1 MSEASTY
8 VPFLR
13 RFTNEREREFRET
26 RELYSWVKARQDAFA
41 ETPTTI
47 GRRLTGYFDQLSAP
61 LFRQM
66 AMTMFD
72 LITAEPYFS
81 EVPPPDL
88 ARMNLKE
95 FVEYRNLLFAK
106 QYFFTNQATLMEHFE
121 EGLGLILGGLADAL
135 PLAEEPSPF
144 VIPLVYSLPE
154 PGLLIDQIYGTLA
167 DDSYVDRG
175 LFKDVAGRM
184 YQNLCRISGR
194 EPGEASK
201 RPWKNAEES
210 PLPLD
215 ELTDEYLAGTTF
227 HELFKTPVPLKFTNE
242 DRFNH
247 MHVLGGTGAGKT
259 TLIENLILHDLQ
271 ADDPPSL
278 VLIDP
283 HSDLVRKLIHA
294 DLGIEDRLIL
304 IDPRDTKHPPAL
316 NIFALNRERLG
327 SYDEATREQVTAGVI
342 QTFNYLFGG
351 LTNLSLTGK
360 QDVFFRYVARLMLS
374 LPESMGRNATI
385 LDMMKLMADPTP
397 YGEAIQK
404 LPDIPREFFLKDFMS
419 KTFEQTKEQIR
430 YRLQAIIENP
440 TMARLFTSPETKI
453 DLFTEMN
460 RGAVI
465 LVDTAKDF
473 LKENSS
479 TFGRL
484 FISLVLQTVLE
495 RAAIAPAKRKPTFIY
510 VDEAGSFFSS
520 NIDDLLT
527 EARKYKAG
535 LILAHQYLNQCVGS
549 LQSSLAANTGIKFAS
564 GLSAADARFMAPDM
578 RTTSDFILDQPRL
591 QFAAHIRNVTPHAV
605 SIPIAFAPTL
615 PVLPDHAFAQ
625 LIDRNRARVS
635 VQARDVHVDRVDSES
650 ATATEPPTVAHRSP
664 PPPDEDISREW

>member
-1 MSEASTY
+1 MGLPGPSTY
-8 VPFLR
+8 VPLAR
-13 RFTNEREREFRET
+13 RFTNERDRELRET
-26 RELYSWVKARQDAFA
+26 HDLYLWVKARQDALT
-41 ETPTTI
+41 ETPATI
-47 GRRLTGYFDQLSAP
+47 GRRLTEHFNQLPAP
-61 LFRQM
+61 LFHQM
-66 AMTMFD
+66 AMTMYD

-81 EVPPPDL
+81 EVALPDL
-88 ARMNLKE
+88 ARMDLKE
-95 FVEYRNLLFAK
+95 FVEFRNLLLAK
-106 QYFFTNQATLMEHFE
+106 QYFFTNQAAVLEHFE
-121 EGLGLILGGLADAL
+121 EGLIRILGGLADAL
-135 PLAEEPSPF
+135 PLTEEPSPF
-144 VIPLVYSLPE
+144 VIPLVYSLTE
-154 PGLLIDQIYGTLA
+154 PGILIDKIYGTLV
-167 DDSYVDRG
+167 DETYVDRG
-175 LFKDVAGRM
+175 LFKSVAEAM
-184 YQNLCRISGR
+184 YRNLCRASGR
-194 EPGEASK
+194 EPGEEGR
-201 RPWKNAEES
+201 RPWKNAGES

-215 ELTDEYLAGTTF
+215 ALTDEYLAGTPF
-227 HELFKTPVPLKFTNE
+227 HELFQTRVTLKFTHE

-271 ADDPPSL
+271 AVDPPSV

-294 DLGIEDRLIL
+294 DLGIEDRLII
-304 IDPRDTKHPPAL
+304 IDPRDTRHPPAL

-327 SYDEATREQVTAGVI
+327 SYDEATREQVTAGVV

-351 LTNLSLTGK
+351 LTNLALTGK

-385 LDMMKLMADPTP
+385 LDMMKLMSDPTP
-397 YGEAIQK
+397 YGEAIQM

-453 DLFTEMN
+453 DLFAEMN

-484 FISLVLQTVLE
+484 FISLVLQAILE

-535 LILAHQYLNQCVGS
+535 LILAHQYLNQCTGS

-564 GLSAADARFMAPDM
+564 GLSAADARAIASDM
-578 RTTSDFILDQPRL
+578 RATPDFILDQPRL
-591 QFAAHIRNVTPHAV
+591 QFAAHIRNVTRNAV
-605 SIPIAFAPTL
+605 SIPIIFAPKL
-615 PVLPDHAFAQ
+615 PVLSDQEFNK
-625 LIDRNRARVS
+625 LIRRNRKRVS
-635 VQARDVHVDRVDSES
+635 VHDPDLHVDVRS
-650 ATATEPPTVAHRSP
+650 ASAIAPTTVASQHP
-664 PPPDEDISREW
+664 QLPDEDISAEW

>member
-1 MSEASTY
+1 MEGRGPSTY
-8 VPFLR
+8 IPLAR
-13 RFTNEREREFRET
+13 RFTNERDRELRET
-26 RELYSWVKARQDAFA
+26 HELYAWVKAHQDAFA

-47 GRRLTGYFDQLSAP
+47 GRRLTEHFDQLSAP

-66 AMTMFD
+66 AMTMYD
-72 LITAEPYFS
+72 LITDEPYFS
-81 EVPPPDL
+81 DLPPPDL
-88 ARMNLKE
+88 DRMNLKE
-95 FVEYRNLLFAK
+95 FVEYRNLLLAK
-106 QYFFTNQATLMEHFE
+106 QYFFTKQAALLAHFE

-135 PLAEEPSPF
+135 PVAEEPSPF
-144 VIPLVYSLPE
+144 VIPLVYSLPQ
-154 PGLLIDQIYGTLA
+154 PGLLIDQIYGTLV
-167 DDSYVDRG
+167 DDTYIDRG
-175 LFKDVAGRM
+175 LFKGVAGKM
-184 YQNLCRISGR
+184 YHNLCRVSGR
-194 EPGEASK
+194 EPGETSK
-201 RPWKNAEES
+201 RPWKNAEDS

-227 HELFKTPVPLKFTNE
+227 HELFKTPVPLRFTNE

-247 MHVLGGTGAGKT
+247 MHILGGTGAGKT

-283 HSDLVRKLIHA
+283 HSDLVRRLIHA
-294 DLGIEDRLIL
+294 DLGIEDRLIV

-316 NIFALNRERLG
+316 NIFALNRERHA
-327 SYDEATREQVTAGVI
+327 SYDEATQEQVTAGVL
-342 QTFNYLFGG
+342 QTFSYLFGG
-351 LTNLSLTGK
+351 LTNLALTGK

-385 LDMMKLMADPTP
+385 IDMMKLMADPVP
-397 YGEAIQK
+397 YGEAIQR

-460 RGAVI
+460 RGSVI

-484 FISLVLQTVLE
+484 FISLVLQAVLE
-495 RAAIAPAKRKPTFIY
+495 RAAIPEAKRKPTFIY

-520 NIDDLLT
+520 NIDDFLT

-549 LQSSLAANTGIKFAS
+549 VQSSLAANTGIKFAS
-564 GLSAADARFMAPDM
+564 GLSAADARSMSTDM
-578 RTTSDFILDQPRL
+578 RTTPDFILDQPRL

-605 SIPIAFAPTL
+605 SIPIEFAPKLPQLSHAEFEDLLDRNRERVSLPPQSAPVSPSRSHEAPTL
-615 PVLPDHAFAQ
+615 T
-625 LIDRNRARVS
+625 
-635 VQARDVHVDRVDSES
+635 S
-650 ATATEPPTVAHRSP
+650 APE
-664 PPPDEDISREW
+664 PDEDISREW